1 MEQRPARKMTSIT
14 WQHELV
20 PHAEDY
26 IREITTRKEHMLVRQ
41 STNSKAEVESLHSR
55 HIVDGLPCIYVVA
68 FIGMKEHPLWHIY
81 VHDLYFV
88 YR

>member
-1 MEQRPARKMTSIT
+1 MEQRSTRKMMSIT
-14 WQHELV
+14 WQRELV

-41 STNSKAEVESLHSR
+41 
-55 HIVDGLPCIYVVA
+55 HIVDVESKECTCRIWQLTRLPCIHAVA
-68 FIGMKEHPLWHIY
+68 FIGMKEHPLWHTY